1 MMWFPWC
8 SYDIMTDYK
17 LPADG
22 EGPFYTD
29 YLWKA
34 QQDREVGLEYINWR
48 NDRYTY
54 IIPHK
59 DDIIQLFNEVFKYR
73 ELGSET
79 ESRFQ
84 DMLQQ
89 RYDEIADRYNHAYK
103 VTEENDV
110 DKLGTGYTYTEIRD
124 RTINTTGNST
134 ATETRD
140 SKYKDT
146 PSSSASTINNPTNE
160 NIDDR
165 ESQSNANTNEILS
178 DKINRDNTKHDKEMI
193 VELSE
198 LIDRYRQIDVEFVYD
213 FGRCFIGLLQ

>member
-1 MMWFPWC
+1 MWFPWE
-8 SYDIMTDYK
+8 SYNIMKQYDY
-17 LPADG
+17 PHPG

-29 YLWKA
+29 YYGHFKEDNPLY
-34 QQDREVGLEYINWR
+34 GLENLDWR
-48 NDRYTY
+48 ESRFTY
-54 IIPHK
+54 LAEHK
-59 DDIIQLFNEVFKYR
+59 SDIITLFNEVYQYR
-73 ELGSET
+73 EVGSET
-79 ESRFQ
+79 PLRFQ
-84 DMLQQ
+84 NNLQM
-89 RYDEIADRYNHAYK
+89 RFDVIADRYNHAYK
-103 VTEENDV
+103 VIEENDV
-110 DKLGTGYTYTEIRD
+110 DKLGTGYTYKEIRD

-165 ESQSNANTNEILS
+165 ESESTANTNEVLADSIT
-178 DKINRDNTKHDKEMI
+178 RDNTKHDKEMI

-213 FGRCFIGLLQ
+213 FSSCFIGLLQ